1 MNINDK
7 KKMIYEKI
15 NIINEGN
22 STIDIVTYIKNNK
35 ISYSK
40 NKYGIIVNISILDD
54 KHINNLYNIIDI
66 LLTDNKTSLNVSPKK
81 IEIESATKM
90 KREFKKINLSSHQI
104 EILELI

>member
-15 NIINEGN
+15 NIINEGK

-54 KHINNLYNIIDI
+54 LLISITV
-66 LLTDNKTSLNVSPKK
+66 LLTFSKFETSIAL
-81 IEIESATKM
+81 
-90 KREFKKINLSSHQI
+90 
-104 EILELI
+104 